1 MLYNQLAMEFESI
14 IPVLYSDDISRSIAY
29 YKDVLGFDG
38 EWIWDEQPTF
48 GGIGN
53 GPVRIFFCQ
62 GAQGHPGTW
71 ICINLDNLDEY
82 YEQIK
87 AKGAIIL
94 SPPEDKSWFM
104 REMLV
109 GDPDGH
115 VIRFG
120 HGIECPED

>member
-1 MLYNQLAMEFESI
+1 MEFESLVPI
-14 IPVLYSDDISRSIAY
+14 LYSDDIPRSIAY
-29 YKDVLGFDG
+29 YKDILGFDND
-38 EWIWDEQPTF
+38 WIWDEEPTF
-48 GGIGN
+48 GGIGSD
-53 GPVRIFFCQ
+53 PVRLFFCK

-71 ICINLDNLDEY
+71 ICVNLDNLDEY
-82 YEQIK
+82 YGQIK

-94 SPPEDKSWFM
+94 SPPKDKPWFM